1 MKIEKQVNGNAFE
14 RKLDKR
20 EELERKVEAQIAAQ
34 KWKACCWI
42 MYSIWHLKRKPD
54 YYYYLWLKD
63 EVDEDREDELS
74 LKREESI
81 HEAVVP

>member
-34 KWKACCWI
+34 K
-42 MYSIWHLKRKPD
+42 
-54 YYYYLWLKD
+54 
-63 EVDEDREDELS
+63 
-74 LKREESI
+74 
-81 HEAVVP
+81 